1 MMSQPLD
8 QDLDSLDLY
17 MEVLRIVHHHPRSNA
32 AAVFSYATLA
42 MDADSCQSALNSLV
56 HQGLVQ
62 NMGLLY
68 SITSSGVQTLIPV
81 KRDGKFPSSAAQSY
95 MDALPGSPIAPTL
108 KVATKNGTCT
118 ITKDGISLVLT
129 SSEMQQL
136 WKKLQREA
144 DHHA

>member
-1 MMSQPLD
+1 MSQPLD

-32 AAVFSYATLA
+32 AAVFSHATLA
-42 MDADSCQSALNSLV
+42 MDASSCQNALDSLA

-62 NMGLLY
+62 ATGELY
-68 SITSSGVQTLIPV
+68 SITASGVQTLIPV
-81 KRDGKFPSSAAQSY
+81 KRDGKFPSSTAQSY
-95 MDALPGSPIAPTL
+95 VDALPPSPVVPTL
-108 KVATKNGTCT
+108 QVSTKSGVCT
-118 ITKDGISLVLT
+118 ITKDGVSLSL
-129 SSEMQQL
+129 SPAEMQQL